1 MMQQCLKSEEFET
14 LSFNQKKE
22 WSVIGLEFISLR
34 VTKLQELSS
43 QLTEERNEEWKEDK
57 SETEKA

>member
-57 SETEKA
+57 SEIEKA

>member
-22 WSVIGLEFISLR
+22 WSVISLEFISLR